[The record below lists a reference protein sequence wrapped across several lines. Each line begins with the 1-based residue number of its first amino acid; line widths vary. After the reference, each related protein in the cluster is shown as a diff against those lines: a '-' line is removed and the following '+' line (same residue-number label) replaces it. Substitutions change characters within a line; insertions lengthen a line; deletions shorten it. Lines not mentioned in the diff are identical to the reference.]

1 MLLPIIMLLLC
12 AIGGAAVFFFL
23 KMQKRRSKEADSAGM
38 KTANEFVNVRDIQ
51 GNLLYTQDGMALC
64 YSKITP
70 ISTDLYSKNE
80 KRVLARSLT
89 AEMSG
94 NQDEFKLLAVSRP
107 VDISPLLTELTGLM
121 TSTTDRK
128 QKELLRNEIMEMNA
142 FAISGDIVER
152 QFYSILWDNADEDV
166 SRELTS
172 RAKRFAL
179 NFTNCGV
186 GCDLLGQQ
194 EIVRLCNLINN
205 PAYSH
210 LEDSDTAPVIPIISA

>member
-12 AIGGAAVFFFL
+12 AIGGAAVFFFF
-23 KMQKRRSKEADSAGM
+23 KMQKRRYKDMESVGAR
-38 KTANEFVNVRDIQ
+38 TANEFINVRDIH

-64 YSKITP
+64 FSKITP
-70 ISTDLYSKNE
+70 ISIDLYSRNE
-80 KRVLARSLT
+80 KQALARNLT

-94 NQDEFKLLAVSRP
+94 NQDEFQLLAVSRP
-107 VDISPLLTELTGLM
+107 VDISPLLTELTGM
-121 TSTTDRK
+121 MAATSDRK

-142 FAISGDIVER
+142 YAISGDIVER
-152 QFYSILWDNADEDV
+152 QFYNILWADNSEDV
-166 SRELTS
+166 NRELTN

-179 NFTNCGV
+179 NYTNCGV

-210 LEDSDTAPVIPIISA
+210 IEDSDTAPVIPIIEI